1 MKVETW
7 KCDQCNKHRD
17 KDSNHWFELVHAA
30 GSGSLLV
37 RKFSSDEAE
46 YIEHI
51 CGQECLQ
58 KAIDRHLIAL

>member
-7 KCDQCNKHRD
+7 KCDQCEKSRD

-30 GSGSLLV
+30 NRGQLYI
-37 RKFSSDEAE
+37 RKFQGEQAAD
-46 YIEHI
+46 IEHI